1 MGKDDAEEVQDLD
14 PKVSESQDIDLES
27 LSFNTSPSRREHL
40 VGLVQQWIEIGHA
53 KRAEMDA
60 HYEQWETELRAQFE
74 ATLQGLRALWQ
85 RQRQTGDR
93 KMADLIGDIETT
105 NNTVEHLES
114 DMANF
119 TQRIEKFFQ

>member
-1 MGKDDAEEVQDLD
+1 MEGDKVESGKECNSNQPDSDVL
-14 PKVSESQDIDLES
+14 DIDS

-40 VGLVQQWIEIGHA
+40 VGLVQQWIELGNS

-60 HYEQWETELRAQFE
+60 QYEQFESELRAQFE
-74 ATLQGLRALWQ
+74 ASLQGLRALWQ
-85 RQRQTGDR
+85 HQRQNGDR
-93 KMADLIGDIETT
+93 KMADIIGEIENVNT
-105 NNTVEHLES
+105 NVELLEN